1 MTSNS
6 FFQPRFFRNAG
17 RYSLLLAGAIFF
29 TLPFYW
35 LIVTS
40 LKSDLQILN
49 ARYLKE
55 ILIPDPIQ
63 WSNYPRTLEYVDFGR
78 YFLNSGWVTLL
89 SILGTTISSSLV
101 AFAFGKLKW
110 PGRETCF
117 ILLLATMMLPT
128 QVTMIPLY
136 LIFTKIG
143 WVDSLKPLWV
153 PSFFGSA
160 FFIFLLRQFYK
171 SIPQDLMDAAKIDG
185 CGYFQIYLRIMLPLI
200 RPALITIVIFQFLWS
215 WNDFIGPLIY
225 IHNQLQMTL
234 SLGLQALQSANGTE
248 WSMLMAASSMM
259 TLPVILLFF
268 FAQRYFIQGVLLTGL
283 KE

>member
-1 MTSNS
+1 MTIAS
-6 FFQPRFFRNAG
+6 FSQQRFFRNSL
-17 RYSLLLAGAIFF
+17 RYSLLISGAIFF

-49 ARYLKE
+49 ARHLKE

-63 WSNYPRTLEYVDFGR
+63 WSNYVRTLEYVDFGR
-78 YFLNSGWVTLL
+78 YFLNTSWVTLL

-110 PGRETCF
+110 PGRDTCF

-268 FAQRYFIQGVLLTGL
+268 FAQRYFIQGVILTGL

>member
-1 MTSNS
+1 M
-6 FFQPRFFRNAG
+6 
-17 RYSLLLAGAIFF
+17 LILGAIFC

-49 ARYLKE
+49 ARHLKD

-63 WSNYPRTLEYVDFGR
+63 WSNYPRTLEYVNFGR
-78 YFLNSGWVTLL
+78 YFMNTSWVTLM

-101 AFAFGKLKW
+101 AFAFAKLKW
-110 PGRETCF
+110 PGRESFF
-117 ILLLATMMLPT
+117 IVLLATMMLPT

-136 LIFTKIG
+136 LIFTRIG
-143 WVDSLKPLWV
+143 WIDSLKPLWV

-160 FFIFLLRQFYK
+160 FFIFLLRQFFK

-185 CGYFQIYLRIMLPLI
+185 CGYFQIYRRIMLPLI
-200 RPALITIVIFQFLWS
+200 RPALITIVIFQFLWT

-225 IHNQLQMTL
+225 IHDQLQMTL
-234 SLGLQALQSANGTE
+234 SLGLQALQSANSTE